1 MPTLPSRPCDDEPLG
16 VTLSPPLARE
26 VARTLRIQLACEL
39 DRPFQG
45 PLPSRED
52 GAHLRRVVDL
62 CVEQLDTLVWGEP
75 PDEVRMVAPRSL
87 LETIARDLLEGGKE
101 RLAHP
106 VGWKTSE
113 AQRVRRGGRRMIRAA
128 EAIQE
133 ALSSASQYQLAS

>member
-16 VTLSPPLARE
+16 VTLTPLLARE
-26 VARTLRIQLACEL
+26 VARALRIQLACEL
-39 DRPFQG
+39 DQPFQG

-52 GAHLRRVVDL
+52 GARLRAVVDL
-62 CVEQLDTLVWGEP
+62 CVEQLDALVWGEP

-87 LETIARDLLEGGKE
+87 LERIAQDLLEGGKE

-106 VGWKTSE
+106 AGWNTPE

-128 EAIQE
+128 EAIRE
-133 ALSSASQYQLAS
+133 ALGTGSRYQLAS